1 MEIES
6 KMAGPVEKNKGDSF
20 DLGVLY
26 HIDDKGIHSSMKLLD
41 IVKGRRLVFFGGP
54 APFSR
59 LDTEQATDYAKLSAK
74 MMEKVDMVYGI
85 YCQDAFVCREF
96 ENQIDAKVGN
106 NALVLLADGDAF
118 FARANGL
125 EEDFTFQG
133 LSLRSHRWAAV
144 VKDGKIEY
152 FISDPYQ
159 VIDET
164 HAAKILKYLDSIK

>member
-1 MEIES
+1 MT
-6 KMAGPVEKNKGDSF
+6 GPVEKNKGDSF
-20 DLGVLY
+20 DLGIVY
-26 HIDDKGIHSSMKLLD
+26 HIDDKGVHSSMKLLD

-59 LDTEQATDYAKLSAK
+59 LDTEQAIEYAKLSAK

-96 ENQIDAKVGN
+96 EKMIDEQVGN

-118 FARANGL
+118 FIRSNGL
-125 EEDFTFQG
+125 AEDFTYSG
-133 LSLRSHRWAAV
+133 LSTRSHRFAAV
-144 VKDGKIEY
+144 VNDGKIEY

-164 HAAKILKYLDSIK
+164 HPAKILNYLDSQ